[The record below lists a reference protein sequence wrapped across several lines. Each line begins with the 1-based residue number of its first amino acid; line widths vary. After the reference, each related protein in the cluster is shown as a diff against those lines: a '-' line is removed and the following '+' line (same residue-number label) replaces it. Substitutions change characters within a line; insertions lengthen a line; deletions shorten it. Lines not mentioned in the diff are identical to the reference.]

1 MNRPI
6 RRLFAVFALLVA
18 LLLAYTTRW
27 TVFEA
32 KSLRANALNRRSLLE
47 EQHIPRGPIVAADG
61 TVLARSVRGPEGVYS
76 RVYPTGE
83 LFAHPVGYHFTDLG
97 NSGIEAFENSALSG
111 QTHEGVQSLLD
122 QLQGIEP
129 VGEKVV
135 TTLDPA
141 AQRVAMQQ
149 LGAYHGAVV
158 ALEPHTGAVE
168 VMASSPS
175 YNPNVLREPGQ
186 FSKLA
191 TDNQTAPLINRATQF
206 GYAPGSTFKVVTATA
221 AIDSGKY
228 TKESL
233 VNGKNGIL
241 VSGVPLA
248 NDYNQSFGEISLRQ
262 AMAQSV
268 NTVWAQVAEHVGKP
282 TMQRYMERFG
292 FDAKPQL
299 DYPAEQMSASGIYL
313 GENLL
318 EPTSSLVDIGRVGI
332 GQGHLE
338 ATAMQMAQ
346 VASAVADRGVLMR
359 PHLTDKVVNHEGQ
372 VVRTVEPSVQS
383 DVMKRSTAEQVRE
396 MMEAVVNEGTG
407 TPAQIPGVQVA
418 GKTGTAETQIGSENN
433 NVWFIAFAPAR
444 APRVA
449 VAVTVQSVPGFGAT
463 YAAPIARR
471 VIESLLG

>member
-6 RRLFAVFALLVA
+6 RRLFAVFAVLTA
-18 LLLAYTTRW
+18 LLLVYTTRW

-32 KSLRANALNRRSLLE
+32 KSLRNNELNRRALLE
-47 EQHIPRGPIVAADG
+47 EQRIPRGEIVAADG
-61 TVLARSVRGPEGVYS
+61 SVLARSIRGREGIYS

-97 NSGIEAFENSALSG
+97 NSGIEAYENAALSG

-122 QLQGIEP
+122 ELQGIEP
-129 VGEKVV
+129 SGEKVT

-141 AQRVAMQQ
+141 AQRVAMQE

-158 ALEPHTGAVE
+158 ALEPRTGAVQ

-175 YNPNVLREPGQ
+175 YNPNSLSEPGQ

-191 TDNQTAPLINRATQF
+191 TDNETAPLINRATQF

-233 VNGKNGIL
+233 VNGKNDVL

-248 NDYNQSFGEISLRQ
+248 NDYNQSFGEINLKV
-262 AMAQSV
+262 ALAQSV

-299 DYPAEQMSASGIYL
+299 DYPEEQMSASGVFL
-313 GENLL
+313 GERLL
-318 EPTSSLVDIGRVGI
+318 EPTSPLVDIGRVGI

-338 ATAMQMAQ
+338 ATALQMAQ
-346 VASAVADRGVLMR
+346 VASAVADHGVLMR
-359 PHLTDKVVNHEGQ
+359 PHVTAKVTNDEGQ

-383 DVMKRSTAEQVRE
+383 HVMKRSTAEQVRE

-407 TPAQIPGVQVA
+407 TPAQIPGIQVA
-418 GKTGTAETQIGSENN
+418 GKTGTAETQIGSEDN

-444 APRVA
+444 EPKVA
-449 VAVTVQSVPGFGAT
+449 VAVTVQKVPGFGAT

>member
-61 TVLARSVRGPEGVYS
+61 NRPWHAASAGPKALR

-233 VNGKNGIL
+233 VNGKNGIRVGRAARQRL
-241 VSGVPLA
+241 QPELRR
-248 NDYNQSFGEISLRQ
+248 ISLRQ

-282 TMQRYMERFG
+282 TMQRYM
-292 FDAKPQL
+292 DALGLTPNTARL
-299 DYPAEQMSASGIYL
+299 PRGTMSASGIYL

-407 TPAQIPGVQVA
+407 TPAQIPGVQDR
-418 GKTGTAETQIGSENN
+418 
-433 NVWFIAFAPAR
+433 PAR
-444 APRVA
+444 PGPPKRRSAARTTTSGSSPLRRRGRPA
-449 VAVTVQSVPGFGAT
+449 SQSP
-463 YAAPIARR
+463 
-471 VIESLLG
+471 